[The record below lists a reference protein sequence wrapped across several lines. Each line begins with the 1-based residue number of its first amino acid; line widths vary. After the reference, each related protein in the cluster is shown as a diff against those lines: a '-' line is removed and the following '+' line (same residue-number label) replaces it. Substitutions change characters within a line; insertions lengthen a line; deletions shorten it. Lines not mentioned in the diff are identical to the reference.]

1 MEVINKDI
9 EKETNEILKFFEGN
23 KLNIQRT
30 LENQFAVIYQRSQI
44 LLSLCGIVISVT
56 GFSGKTIAT
65 TNMFSRMV
73 LITGLA
79 FVLIAG
85 AITIW
90 GIINIKWITQFH
102 QEDLHSLIMN
112 VLKNRNLKTF
122 YFRLSILF
130 LIVGLTLYVIS
141 ISIMLLLI

>member
-1 MEVINKDI
+1 MEVKNKKI
-9 EKETNEILKFFEGN
+9 EEETIAIIKFFDAD
-23 KLNIQRT
+23 KINIQRA
-30 LENQFAVIYQRSQI
+30 LENQFSVIYQRSQI

-65 TNMFSRMV
+65 TNLISRIL

-79 FVLIAG
+79 FVLISG

-90 GIINIKWITQFH
+90 GIISIRWITQFH
-102 QEDLHSLIMN
+102 EEDLNNLVRN
-112 VLKNRNLKTF
+112 VLRNRNLKTF
-122 YFRLSILF
+122 YFRLAIIF